1 MKTYMKISDYASQHG
16 ITYHTA
22 WRNFHHG
29 LIPGYQD
36 PVTKTIYIEKPSE
49 KNPGASN
56 RVALYA
62 RVSSTSNKA
71 SLDGQLERMRLY
83 AAAKGYR
90 ITSENTEI
98 ASGLNEN
105 RKILWKVLNEDGW
118 DTLIVEHKDRLTR
131 FGYAYIE
138 ALIEEKGRHLEVI
151 NETEPKGKTEEIME
165 DFVAIVT
172 SFCSR
177 IYGSQ
182 RKKKTEK
189 IIEAINDGQ

>member
-1 MKTYMKISDYASQHG
+1 MKISDYAEQHG
-16 ITYHTA
+16 IAYHTA
-22 WRNFHHG
+22 WRHFHKG

-36 PVTKTIYIEKPSE
+36 PVTKTIYIEKPLE
-49 KNPGASN
+49 KNPGKSN
-56 RVALYA
+56 RAALYA

-71 SLDGQLERMRLY
+71 SLDGQLERMKLY

-105 RKILWKVLNEDGW
+105 RKTLWKILNDDNW
-118 DTLIVEHKDRLTR
+118 DVLIVEHKDRLTR
-131 FGYAYIE
+131 FGFSYIN
-138 ALIEEKGRHLEVI
+138 ALIEEKDRKLEVI

-189 IIEAINDGQ
+189 IIEVINEQA

>member
-1 MKTYMKISDYASQHG
+1 MKISDYAEQHG
-16 ITYHTA
+16 ICYHTA
-22 WRNFHHG
+22 WRNFHKG

-36 PVTKTIYIEKPSE
+36 HATKTIYIEKPSE
-49 KNPGASN
+49 KNPGSSN
-56 RVALYA
+56 RAVLYA
-62 RVSSTSNKA
+62 RVSSSTNKA

-83 AAAKGYR
+83 AAAKGYS
-90 ITSENTEI
+90 ITSENSEV

-105 RKILWKVLNEDGW
+105 RKILWKILNDDGW
-118 DTLIVEHKDRLTR
+118 DVLIVEHKDRLTR
-131 FGYAYIE
+131 FGFSYIN

-151 NETEPKGKTEEIME
+151 NEVEPKGKTEEIME

-182 RKKKTEK
+182 RKKKTRK
-189 IIEAINDGQ
+189 IIEAINGQA

>member
-1 MKTYMKISDYASQHG
+1 MTRYMKISTYAKQHDLSYN
-16 ITYHTA
+16 TV
-22 WRNFHHG
+22 WRNFHKG

-36 PVTKTIYIEKPSE
+36 PNTKTIYIEIPPEGKPPSSDR
-49 KNPGASN
+49 A
-56 RVALYA
+56 ALYA

-71 SLDGQLERMRLY
+71 SLNGQLDRMRSF

-105 RKILWKVLNEDGW
+105 RKTLWKVLDDNTW
-118 DTLIVEHKDRLTR
+118 DILIVEHKDRLTR

-138 ALIEEKGRHLEVI
+138 ALIKEKGKQLEII
-151 NETEPKGKTEEIME
+151 NEIEPKGKTEEIME

-189 IIEAINDGQ
+189 IIEAINGQ